1 MSEQLKY
8 MYNPQFFET
17 LCPVIKK
24 VIPDFGERRFVY
36 AVFDKVWP
44 DLELKQRTRHVTK
57 AFGACLPNDYPK
69 AIEHVVYICK
79 LLQEQNHTR
88 SKYPFIFLPDYIEQ
102 YGLDHFDLSMRAI
115 EESTK
120 LISAEFAIRPFIEK
134 YPAQTM
140 AVMLKWSKHP
150 HAAVRRLS
158 SEGCRPR
165 LPWGMGLPF
174 LKKDPSPILPILE
187 NLKNDPSDSV
197 RRSVANNLN
206 DIAKD
211 YPDIALQIA
220 KEWKG
225 ISPETDWIIKHG
237 CRTLLKR
244 GHATAL
250 RLHGLNPKA
259 KGQIKKLRITD
270 KVVIGNDLNFEFEF
284 ASKEKTACVF
294 RLDYMIEYVTRT
306 GSISKKIFRITEDSF
321 EPGKSILFKRKKS
334 FADYSTRVHFKGIHR
349 LRIMANGVELATTG
363 FNVQ

>member
-24 VIPDFGERRFVY
+24 AIPDFGERRFVY
-36 AVFDKVWP
+36 AVFDKSWP
-44 DLELKQRTRHVTK
+44 DLELKQRTRQVTK
-57 AFGACLPNDYPK
+57 ALGACLPDDYPK
-69 AIEHVVYICK
+69 AIGHVLNICK
-79 LLQEQNHTR
+79 LLQERNHTN

-120 LISAEFAIRPFIEK
+120 LVSAEFAIRPFIKK
-134 YPAQTM
+134 YPSQTM
-140 AVMLKWSKHP
+140 AMMLKWSTHP

-165 LPWGMGLPF
+165 LPWGMGLPL
-174 LKKDPSPILPILE
+174 LKEDPSPILPILE

-211 YPDIALQIA
+211 HPDIALRIA
-220 KEWKG
+220 KKWKG
-225 ISPETDWIIKHG
+225 ISPEADWIVRHG

-244 GHATAL
+244 GHEAAL
-250 RLHGLNPKA
+250 GLHGLNPKA
-259 KGQIKKLRITD
+259 KGHVKNLKVTD
-270 KVVIGNDLNFEFEF
+270 TLAIGGTLNFQWQFV
-284 ASKEKTACVF
+284 SNEKATTVF
-294 RLDYMIEYVTRT
+294 RLDYIIDYVTRT
-306 GSISKKIFRITEDSF
+306 GGISKKIFKITERTFAPGESIFF
-321 EPGKSILFKRKKS
+321 ERKKS
-334 FADYSTRVHFKGIHR
+334 FADCSTRKHYKGHHR
-349 LRIMANGVELATTG
+349 LRIMVNGVEMAVTG
-363 FNVQ
+363 FYVK